1 MFTSIFSLFATVL
14 YALSAIL
21 AASRLFAHAGPNR
34 LQTVSLGFAAAGAHL
49 ASLMVLV
56 TTGDGE
62 NLGVVNVASMSSWVV
77 VMFMTTA
84 AVRLPVL
91 QLMPIV
97 HGFAALVVVA
107 AWLAPVKWMLHLQ
120 AEPQV
125 VVHITLSLIAYAV
138 MVIAAL
144 YALELA
150 FINRQLKLRRLSAL
164 PAFLPPLMTVERQLF
179 QLMLVGL
186 VVLSLALAS
195 GFVFLGAMFAKAQA
209 HKTVFSLLAWLVYAL
224 TLYAHYRHGWRG
236 RGAVWASLAGAFLLT
251 LAYFGSR
258 FVQEVLLRS

>member
-1 MFTSIFSLFATVL
+1 MLTSIFSLLAAVL

-34 LQTVSLGFAAAGAHL
+34 VHTVSLGFAAAGAHL
-49 ASLMVLV
+49 ASLMILI

-77 VMFMTTA
+77 VMLMTSA

-97 HGFAALVVVA
+97 HGFASLVVLA
-107 AWLAPVKWMLHLQ
+107 AWLVPVKWMLHLRT
-120 AEPQV
+120 EPEV
-125 VVHITLSLIAYAV
+125 VVHITLSLIAYAI

-144 YALELA
+144 YALEMA
-150 FINRQLKLRRLSAL
+150 FIRRQLKSRRLSAL

-186 VVLSLALAS
+186 IVLSLALGS
-195 GFVFLGAMFAKAQA
+195 GFVFLGAMFAKATA
-209 HKTVFSLLAWLVYAL
+209 HKTVLSLMAWVVYAGA
-224 TLYAHYRHGWRG
+224 LYAHYRHGWRG
-236 RGAVWASLAGAFLLT
+236 KGAVWACLAGAFLLT

-258 FVQEVLLRS
+258 FVQEVILRS